1 MNSIDLSITRLTPW
15 AMDAAPSGGSRGP
28 DRIASEAK
36 LDDSWVRIGIEN
48 VGFDWCDRPGSAGA
62 TNWVRFVRQRGPA
75 PSATPGRP
83 AIATTRMPRF
93 VRQRGRAA
101 IEARGALRSRQSA
114 TSGDPS

>member
-48 VGFDWCDRPGSAGA
+48 VGFDWYDRLGSAGA
-62 TNWVRFVRQRGPA
+62 ANWVRFVRQRGPA
-75 PSATPGRP
+75 SIEAPGSP

-93 VRQRGRAA
+93 VRRWG
-101 IEARGALRSRQSA
+101 EE
-114 TSGDPS
+114 P